1 MTPTARTAVIAMAE
15 PEVNSAA
22 TTMRPSTSQT
32 AVALAVTLGLAA
44 ACWVVTVRQMNGMNM
59 GVATS
64 LGSFAFFAAV
74 WVPMMAAMMLPGAIP
89 AVLRKVHIS
98 GRAVAVPLFVGS
110 YLAVW
115 ALVGGAVY
123 ALYRPH
129 GAMAAGVL
137 VIVAGVYEL
146 TPVKRHFRRL
156 CRERAGSGWDFGL
169 CCIGSSIGLMLVL
182 VVVGIMSIPWMA
194 MIAVLVLAQKLLPA
208 NAFIDVPLALAI
220 IGLGIWIL
228 AAPSSVPGLIPSM

>member
-1 MTPTARTAVIAMAE
+1 VIAMAE

-32 AVALAVTLGLAA
+32 ALALAVTLGLAA

-89 AVLRKVHIS
+89 AVLRKVHVS
-98 GRAVAVPLFVGS
+98 GRAVAIPLFVAS

-137 VIVAGVYEL
+137 VIVAGAYEL
-146 TPVKRHFRRL
+146 TPVKRYFRRL
-156 CRERAGSGWDFGL
+156 CRERAGSGVEFGL

-182 VVVGIMSIPWMA
+182 VVVGVMSIPWMA
-194 MIAVLVLAQKLLPA
+194 VIAVLLLAQKLLPA
-208 NAFIDVPLALAI
+208 KTMIDAPLALAI